1 MNTRYTEE
9 LELELNEHTI
19 PVIEQ
24 ISEGMP
30 GGFFIYH
37 ADDNEEL
44 IFFNKAM
51 LRIFGCDS
59 KEEFRQFTGNT
70 FRGIVHPEDY
80 GQVEKSIEK
89 QVRNSFYHLDYV
101 EYRIIRKD
109 GMIRWV
115 EDYGHFVHTR
125 KYGDIYCV
133 FIEDATERLKQRM
146 DELEVIN
153 QKLISAYAREI
164 QYRKAI
170 LFDAVSFYEVNLSKD
185 VFLTDVSQV
194 EGGRIESVFDI
205 LGIEPFKH
213 FSDFIAYRSVNVDQD
228 KIEAYRNFFD
238 INRLVRC
245 YSRGELEQTCDIWV
259 IDIFGR
265 KRLAHYIFL
274 LGENEY
280 SGDIVA
286 LSIAK
291 DITEQ
296 VERQS
301 LLQNALQQAKAASAA
316 REAFLSNMSHDIRTP
331 LNAII
336 GYTELVRQNKEKQDK
351 VEEYIEKIRLSS
363 EQLLSIVTDSL
374 ELTRMESGRANLMET
389 DCHLDD
395 LLSEVEE
402 NVCLQMNMKSIHF
415 RIDKT
420 KICNYAIVADFMR
433 LKEILCQLLDNAAK
447 YSNPYGNVCLTVVEK
462 DIHLK
467 DYRQY
472 RFIIEDDGI
481 GISEHFLDKL
491 FEPFMRADNTTHSGV
506 LGTGLGLAVVKS
518 LVEMMEGEITV
529 ESEAGKG
536 SKFIVT
542 ILFKLQREQQES
554 RIAKREDL
562 VRQYLP
568 QEIRI
573 LLVEDNEINREIAVE
588 LLSAKGY
595 IIETA
600 EDGSIGVNMLKNAAP
615 GYYSLILMDIQ
626 MPVMDGYE
634 ATRTIRKLEDPK
646 LSGIPIIAL
655 SANAFAEDFQKS
667 LEVGMNA
674 HVAKP
679 IDIKNLCILLDQILL
694 PTL

>member
-1 MNTRYTEE
+1 MNTKYMEE
-9 LELELNEHTI
+9 LELELNEQTI
-19 PVIEQ
+19 PIIEQ

-37 ADDNEEL
+37 ADGNEEL

-59 KEEFRQFTGNT
+59 KEEFRQLTGNS

-80 GQVEKSIEK
+80 EQVEKSIEK

-109 GMIRWV
+109 GMIRWL

-125 KYGDIYCV
+125 MYGDIFCV
-133 FIEDATERLKQRM
+133 FVEDATERLKQRM
-146 DELEVIN
+146 EELEVIN
-153 QKLISAYAREI
+153 QKLMNAYTREI

-185 VFLTDVSQV
+185 VFLTDVSQIAD
-194 EGGRIESVFDI
+194 GRVKSVFDI
-205 LGIEPFKH
+205 LGIEPFQH
-213 FSDFIAYRSVNVDQD
+213 FSDFIAYRSGNVDQD
-228 KIEAYRNFFD
+228 KIEAFRNFFD

-259 IDIFGR
+259 IDVFGR

-280 SGDIVA
+280 TGDIVA
-286 LSIAK
+286 LAIVK

-316 REAFLSNMSHDIRTP
+316 REVFLSNMSHDIRTP

-336 GYTELVRQNKEKQDK
+336 GYTELVRQNKENADK
-351 VEEYIEKIRLSS
+351 VGEYIDKIRLSS
-363 EQLLSIVTDSL
+363 EQLLSIVTESL

-395 LLSEVEE
+395 LLSEIEQ
-402 NVCLQMNMKSIHF
+402 NVRLQMNMKSLHF
-415 RIDKT
+415 KIDKS
-420 KICNYAIVADFMR
+420 KISNYAIVADFMR
-433 LKEILCQLLDNAAK
+433 VKEILCQLLDNAVK
-447 YSNPYGNVCLTVVEK
+447 YSDPHGNVCLTVVEK

-472 RFIIEDDGI
+472 RFIIEDEGI
-481 GISEHFLDKL
+481 GISEDFLNKL
-491 FEPFMRADNTTHSGV
+491 FEPFTRADNTTNSGV

-518 LVEMMEGEITV
+518 LVEMMEGEIKV
-529 ESEAGKG
+529 ESEIGKG
-536 SKFIVT
+536 SRFIVT
-542 ILFKLQREQQES
+542 ILFKIQKKQQVSKSARREALT
-554 RIAKREDL
+554 RYR
-562 VRQYLP
+562 LP

-573 LLVEDNEINREIAVE
+573 LLVEDNEINCEIAEE

-595 IIETA
+595 LIETA
-600 EDGSIGVNMLKNAAP
+600 ENGSVGVEMLTKAAP

-626 MPVMDGYE
+626 MPVMDGYK
-634 ATRTIRKLEDPK
+634 ATKIIRNLEDTR

-655 SANAFAEDFQKS
+655 SANAFAEDFQRS
-667 LEVGMNA
+667 LDVGMNA

-679 IDIKNLCILLDQILL
+679 IDIENLCILLDQILM
-694 PTL
+694 

>member
-1 MNTRYTEE
+1 M
-9 LELELNEHTI
+9 
-19 PVIEQ
+19 
-24 ISEGMP
+24 
-30 GGFFIYH
+30 
-37 ADDNEEL
+37 
-44 IFFNKAM
+44 
-51 LRIFGCDS
+51 
-59 KEEFRQFTGNT
+59 
-70 FRGIVHPEDY
+70 
-80 GQVEKSIEK
+80 EKSIEK

-109 GMIRWV
+109 GMIRWL

-125 KYGDIYCV
+125 MYGDIFCV
-133 FIEDATERLKQRM
+133 FVEDATERLKQRM
-146 DELEVIN
+146 EELEVIN
-153 QKLISAYAREI
+153 QKLMNAYTREI

-185 VFLTDVSQV
+185 VFLTDVSQIAD
-194 EGGRIESVFDI
+194 GRVKSVFDI
-205 LGIEPFKH
+205 LGIEPFQH
-213 FSDFIAYRSVNVDQD
+213 FSDFIAYRSGNVDQD
-228 KIEAYRNFFD
+228 KIEAFRNFFD

-259 IDIFGR
+259 IDVFGR

-280 SGDIVA
+280 TGDIVA
-286 LSIAK
+286 LAIVK

-316 REAFLSNMSHDIRTP
+316 REVFLSNMSHDIRTP

-336 GYTELVRQNKEKQDK
+336 GYTELVRQNKENADK
-351 VEEYIEKIRLSS
+351 VGEYIDKIRLSS
-363 EQLLSIVTDSL
+363 EQLLSIVTESL

-395 LLSEVEE
+395 LLSEIEQ
-402 NVCLQMNMKSIHF
+402 NVRLQMNMKSLHF
-415 RIDKT
+415 KIDKSR
-420 KICNYAIVADFMR
+420 ISNYAIVADFMR
-433 LKEILCQLLDNAAK
+433 VKEILCQLLDNAVK
-447 YSNPYGNVCLTVVEK
+447 YSDPHGNVCLTVVEK

-472 RFIIEDDGI
+472 RFIIEDEGI
-481 GISEHFLDKL
+481 GISEDFLNKL
-491 FEPFMRADNTTHSGV
+491 FEPFTRADNTTNSGV

-518 LVEMMEGEITV
+518 LVEMMEGEIKV
-529 ESEAGKG
+529 ESEIGKG
-536 SKFIVT
+536 SRFIVT
-542 ILFKLQREQQES
+542 ILFKIQKKQQVSKSARREALT
-554 RIAKREDL
+554 RYR
-562 VRQYLP
+562 LP

-573 LLVEDNEINREIAVE
+573 LLVEDNEINCEIAEE

-595 IIETA
+595 LIETA
-600 EDGSIGVNMLKNAAP
+600 ENGSVGVEMLTKAAP

-626 MPVMDGYE
+626 MPVMDGYK
-634 ATRTIRKLEDPK
+634 ATKIIRNLEDTR

-655 SANAFAEDFQKS
+655 SANAFAEDFQRS
-667 LEVGMNA
+667 LDVGMNA

-679 IDIKNLCILLDQILL
+679 IDIENLCILLDQILM
-694 PTL
+694 